1 MAEYKIVIADE
12 HSLFLEGLERI
23 LEMDQSTGYKVAAK
37 ATSGKDLI
45 SIIKNSE
52 LDAALFD
59 INYVDIEPEDLI
71 EQIRKANRKIKLFV
85 VSAYGDMKLVKSC
98 FRLGIDGYMLKSSDN
113 KTLFKGLND
122 IFSGQ
127 IFVGENIKLSPD
139 LNGNGKSIMD
149 SAKKKMISIDRFLL
163 RQSLTKREKEI
174 MEFIYNG
181 LSNKSISERLFISE
195 HTVSVHRKHI
205 MKKLNVNSAAEL
217 LDLIDKFDI
226 LVKKVNQ

>member
-23 LEMDQSTGYKVAAK
+23 LEMNHSPSYNVIAK
-37 ATSGKDLI
+37 ANSGKDLI

-59 INYVDIEPEDLI
+59 ISFVDIEPEDLI
-71 EQIRKANRKIKLFV
+71 EQIKKANRKIKLFV
-85 VSAYGDMKLVKSC
+85 LSAYGDMKLVKSC
-98 FRLGIDGYMLKSSDN
+98 FRLGVDGYMLKSSDN

-139 LNGNGKSIMD
+139 LNGNGKTVLN
-149 SAKKKMISIDRFLL
+149 SAKKKMISVDRFLL
-163 RQSLTKREKEI
+163 RQALTKREKEI
-174 MEFIYNG
+174 LEFLYNG
-181 LSNKSISERLFISE
+181 LSNKSISEQLFISE

-205 MKKLNVNSAAEL
+205 MKKLYVNSTVEL
-217 LDLIDKFDI
+217 LELIDKYDI
-226 LVKKVNQ
+226 LIKK